1 MTELAAQLGIDP
13 TLKKK
18 KKKTIKLD
26 DLDAIVSTK
35 HRKQTAGSKGHFS
48 SYLRVRFKPQKSV
61 LDLVFNNIH

>member
-35 HRKQTAGSKGHFS
+35 QRNHTSFS
-48 SYLRVRFKPQKSV
+48 YR
-61 LDLVFNNIH
+61 